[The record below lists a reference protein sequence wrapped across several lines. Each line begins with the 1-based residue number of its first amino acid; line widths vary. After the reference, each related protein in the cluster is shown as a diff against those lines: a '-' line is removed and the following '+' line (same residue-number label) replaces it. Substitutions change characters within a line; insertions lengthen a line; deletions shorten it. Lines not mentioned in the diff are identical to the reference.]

1 MIILGIESSCDETAA
16 AVCIN
21 GKIISSIAQSQEIHS
36 QFGGVVPEIASRE
49 HDSQINYIV
58 HRALEDAEC
67 TFKDINSIAVTY
79 GAGLLGSL
87 LVGLNYAKG
96 LAIGLNIPFIGV
108 NHLEGHL
115 YASFIPSSDLKYPYI
130 CLLVTG
136 GHTQIWEV
144 RKAGVYILHS
154 TTVDDAAGE
163 AFDKGARILGLGYPG
178 GPEIEKIAEKGDP
191 FSYPFTIP
199 KIKNYPL
206 NYSFSGLKTAI
217 LYKTR
222 EMSEDER
229 EKNLANIAASY
240 QEVIIETLLD
250 RLKKVIHKTGISNI
264 SITGG
269 VSANIRFREKA
280 SILSRNYNTQLYFP
294 PIEYCT
300 DNAAMIAMVGYQ
312 QIKVGCQSPWNLE
325 AKPNLALDEGSTV

>member
-1 MIILGIESSCDETAA
+1 MVILGIESSCDETAA
-16 AVCIN
+16 AICKN
-21 GKIISSIAQSQEIHS
+21 GKIISSIVKTQNIHS

-49 HDSQINYIV
+49 HDSQIHNIV
-58 HRALEDAEC
+58 RRALKDGNC
-67 TFKDINSIAVTY
+67 TFKNINSIATTY

-96 LAIGLNIPFIGV
+96 SAIGLNIPFMGV

-115 YASFIPSSDLKYPYI
+115 YSSLISCKALQYPYI

-144 RKAGVYILHS
+144 RKAGDYALHA

-178 GPEIEKIAEKGDP
+178 GPEIEKAAENGDP

-199 KIKNYPL
+199 NIKRNPL
-206 NYSFSGLKTAI
+206 NFSFSGLKTA
-217 LYKTR
+217 LFYKIR
-222 EMSEDER
+222 EISEKER

-240 QEVIIETLLD
+240 QEVIIDSLLD
-250 RLKKVIHKTGISNI
+250 RLIKVIHQTNI
-264 SITGG
+264 LNVSITGG
-269 VSANIRFREKA
+269 VAANKRFREKA
-280 SILSRNYNTQLYFP
+280 GILSSNYNVKIDFP
-294 PIEYCT
+294 PLEYCT
-300 DNAAMIAMVGYQ
+300 DNAAMIAIAGYQ
-312 QIKVGCQSPWNLE
+312 WLKAGYSSSLNLD
-325 AKPNLALDEGSTV
+325 AKPNLALDGDITA

>member
-1 MIILGIESSCDETAA
+1 MVILGIESSCDETAA
-16 AVCIN
+16 AVCKN
-21 GKIISSIAQSQEIHS
+21 GKIISSVVQTQCIH
-36 QFGGVVPEIASRE
+36 QQYGGVVPEIASRE

-58 HRALEDAEC
+58 HKALKNANC
-67 TFKDINSIAVTY
+67 TFKNINSIATTY

-115 YASFIPSSDLKYPYI
+115 YASLISCTDLQYPYI

-144 RKAGVYILHS
+144 RKTGDYVLHA

-178 GPEIEKIAEKGDP
+178 GPEIEKAAENGDSS
-191 FSYPFTIP
+191 SYLFTIP
-199 KIKNYPL
+199 NIKSHPL
-206 NYSFSGLKTAI
+206 NFSFSGLKTAI
-217 LYKTR
+217 FYKIL
-222 EMSEDER
+222 EMSKDER
-229 EKNLANIAASY
+229 EKNLSNIAASY
-240 QEVIIETLLD
+240 QEVIIDSLLD
-250 RLKKVIHKTGISNI
+250 RLIKVIHQTDISTV

-269 VSANIRFREKA
+269 VAANKRFREKA
-280 SILSRNYNTQLYFP
+280 GILSRSYNVKIYFP
-294 PIEYCT
+294 PLEYCT
-300 DNAAMIAMVGYQ
+300 DNAAMIAIAGYQ
-312 QIKVGCQSPWNLE
+312 WLKSGYHSSLNLE
-325 AKPNLALDEGSTV
+325 AKPNLALDGGITA

>member
-1 MIILGIESSCDETAA
+1 MLILGIESSCDETAA
-16 AVCIN
+16 AICKN
-21 GKIISSIAQSQEIHS
+21 GEIISSIALTQEIHS
-36 QFGGVVPEIASRE
+36 QYGGVVPEIASRE

-58 HRALEDAEC
+58 QRALEDAEC
-67 TFKDINSIAVTY
+67 KFKDIDSIAVTY

-96 LAIGLNIPFIGV
+96 LAIGLDIPYIGV

-115 YASFIPSSDLKYPYI
+115 YASLISFPDLQYPYI
-130 CLLVTG
+130 CLLATG

-144 RKAGVYILHS
+144 TKVGTYTLHA
-154 TTVDDAAGE
+154 TTIDDAAGE
-163 AFDKGARILGLGYPG
+163 AFDKGARILGLHYPG
-178 GPEIEKIAEKGDP
+178 GPEIEKAAAKGDP
-191 FSYPFTIP
+191 FSYQFTIP
-199 KIKNYPL
+199 QVKNHPL

-222 EMSEDER
+222 EMAENER
-229 EKNLANIAASY
+229 ENNLANIAASY
-240 QEVIIETLLD
+240 QEAIIETLLD
-250 RLKKVIHKTGISNI
+250 RLKKVIHLTGISNI

-269 VSANIRFREKA
+269 VSANKRFREKA
-280 SILSRNYNTQLYFP
+280 AILSRNYNAQLYFP

-312 QIKVGCQSPWNLE
+312 QFQVGCQSPWNLE
-325 AKPNLALDEGSTV
+325 AKPNLELDEESTV